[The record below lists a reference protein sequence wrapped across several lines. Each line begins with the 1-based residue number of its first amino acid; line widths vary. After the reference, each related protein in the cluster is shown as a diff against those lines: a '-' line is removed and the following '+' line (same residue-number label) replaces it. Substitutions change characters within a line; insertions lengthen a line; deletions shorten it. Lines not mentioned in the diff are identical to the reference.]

1 MPHADYLWK
10 MSTTNLFPIL
20 LLFTLPC
27 FSQEWKSATPPPGFL
42 TDHTFGFSIDD
53 KGYLVSG
60 TTEFNGPTKAFLR
73 FDPETDTWDTLEEFP
88 GLARGYGIGDVWD
101 RKAYFGFGTSPDSLL
116 RDLWVFDPDSMQ
128 WTELTSCPCA
138 PRLHPTFV
146 ANKGKIFVG
155 LGNNNDGNLTDWWEY
170 DIPSDAWSQKP
181 DYPDTRRHH
190 PYQFAI
196 GDYVYTAFGHGNG
209 IFRELYR
216 YDPVLEEWQ
225 RMADIPGE
233 GRVAGTQFSYAGKGY
248 VLSGDGDDH
257 LSMETGE
264 MWRYDPLLN
273 TWDSLPPHP
282 GKSRWAPA
290 SFVID
295 GVAYLY
301 NGTSYFKGTGFVYQA
316 EAYSFDL
323 KEMVSSAAD
332 LSISSSF
339 TLYPNPFSSSFYIK
353 ALEEDYQQLSIY
365 TMDNKLVYTSAYSTQ
380 HDVSHLPAGLY
391 RIEIHTD
398 DTIEV
403 MLGVKQ

>member
-1 MPHADYLWK
+1 MH
-10 MSTTNLFPIL
+10 TTTITAIFMLIAC
-20 LLFTLPC
+20 TG
-27 FSQEWKSATPPPGFL
+27 FSQEWKSATPPPNFF
-42 TDHTFGFSIDD
+42 TDHTFGFAIDD

-60 TTEFNGPTKAFLR
+60 NDEFMGPVKTFLR
-73 FDPETDTWDTLEEFP
+73 FDPETDVWDTLAEFP
-88 GLARGYGIGDVWD
+88 GLGRGYGIGDVWD
-101 RKAYFGFGTSPDSLL
+101 RKAYFGFGTSVDSML

-128 WTELTSCPCA
+128 WKQLSSCPCA
-138 PRLHPTFV
+138 ARLHPTFM

-170 DIPSDAWSQKP
+170 DIPTDTWAQKP
-181 DYPDTRRHH
+181 DYPDTKRHH
-190 PYQFAI
+190 PYQFAM

-233 GRVAGTQFSYAGKGY
+233 GRVAGTQFSYDGKGY

-264 MWRYDPLLN
+264 MWRYDPETN

-295 GVAYLY
+295 GVVYLY
-301 NGTSYFKGTGFVYQA
+301 NGTSYFESSGFVYQA

-323 KEMVSSAAD
+323 KEMTSAVND
-332 LSISSSF
+332 PYILQTFSLF
-339 TLYPNPFSSSFYIK
+339 PNPFSSSFSIK
-353 ALEEDYQQLSIY
+353 SLEEQYDQLSIY
-365 TMDNKLVYTSAYSTQ
+365 TLDNKRVYTSAYTSQ
-380 HDVSHLPAGLY
+380 HNVSHLPAGMY
-391 RIEIHTD
+391 RIEIRVGD
-398 DTIEV
+398 KIGSV
-403 MLGVKQ
+403 MGVRE